1 MKFVA
6 KLFGLTCFFVFGFAA
21 VMSLIGEDNIDTINK
36 KIDSVRNETDLSEN
50 DQPVELSVTK
60 NREEL
65 VVPDNYKIQVSDE
78 KKVSAEFVD
87 AEQIKKL
94 LAQNKVV
101 TVFLNNAVAK
111 NPFVP
116 EDEVFMVRLIGYSDT
131 HFFSDGSEVR
141 ANEFTYLIA
150 DFAPIVV
157 QSKSKIWY

>member
-21 VMSLIGEDNIDTINK
+21 AMSLIGEDNIDTINK
-36 KIDSVRNETDLSEN
+36 KLDSVKNETVMNEN
-50 DQPVELSVTK
+50 DQPVELLGAKKS
-60 NREEL
+60 EEL
-65 VVPDNYKIQVSDE
+65 VVPDNYKIQVAEE
-78 KKVSAEFVD
+78 KKVSVDFVD

-131 HFFSDGSEVR
+131 HFFSDGSEVG

-150 DFAPIVV
+150 DFATIVS